1 MFVNYFSFFQISSFL
16 QEIVEE
22 DAKKSSQD
30 WLLPFLLLFFMRM
43 LLWGGEGPKELP
55 RLFLPAFCGLSQPT
69 LSPSHC
75 ICVCVCVCVC
85 VHVHIC
91 LFIKGKNGKVF
102 YYYPAFLGFFLWF
115 HLLRVEKW
123 RNFIIKAIG
132 AILRERV
139 KKDEHHQEC
148 QSQRSRGNSEDHLRD
163 QRLGSS
169 LMGAEAKGI
178 HCTSNVIQSPCLMLS
193 TSTSSYLNVTFS
205 SIKIQSLYSASKT
218 YPTYFHPECFLWQ
231 ICSFWTRNR
240 SFLHFTSQP

>member
-1 MFVNYFSFFQISSFL
+1 MQRSPVRIDCCLFCFSSSWECFF
-16 QEIVEE
+16 
-22 DAKKSSQD
+22 
-30 WLLPFLLLFFMRM
+30 
-43 LLWGGEGPKELP
+43 GEGRAQKNCLDY
-55 RLFLPAFCGLSQPT
+55 FCLHSVAYLNPP
-69 LSPSHC
+69 SPHHTVS
-75 ICVCVCVCVC
+75 VCVCVC